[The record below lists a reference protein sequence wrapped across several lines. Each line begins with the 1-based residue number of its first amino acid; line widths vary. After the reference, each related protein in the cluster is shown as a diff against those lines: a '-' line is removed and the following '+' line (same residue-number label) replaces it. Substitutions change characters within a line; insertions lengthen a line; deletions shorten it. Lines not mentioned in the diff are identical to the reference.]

1 MAGAAAGAA
10 EGAATGAGALASG
23 CKTADG
29 ARPLATLIDTGGGFE
44 VFDVKCVNKS
54 VKVRCE
60 SFGCAVN

>member
-1 MAGAAAGAA
+1 MP
-10 EGAATGAGALASG
+10 SG